1 MKVKYLEEKIYYEN
15 KKYEIIYDD
24 HDIMKISRIQCKI
37 NYKKNAVDIVCE
49 CGAPLK
55 NKRCYNKHITT
66 DKHIRNM
73 KIKYG
78 NLMWKLINK

>member
-1 MKVKYLEEKIYYEN
+1 MSNILKIKQFPEVEK
-15 KKYEIIYDD
+15 
-24 HDIMKISRIQCKI
+24 CKI
-37 NYKKNAVDIVCE
+37 IQHLKNDLDIICE

-55 NKRCYNKHITT
+55 NKSYYDKHITT

-78 NLMWKLINK
+78 N